1 MVSNR
6 HFNNCRFI
14 KESVNT
20 RNVQFCK
27 NKKTSTL
34 VAKVLKYMNMA
45 KRDYYEV
52 LGVGKTASDDE
63 LKKAFRKKAIEHHPD
78 KGGDEAKFKEV
89 NEAYEVLKDS
99 KKRQRY
105 DQFGHAGVGSSAAS
119 DGSGGGGPFGGG
131 YSGFEGQNIN
141 FDFGDL
147 GDIFGSFFGGG
158 GQGRSRQKARGNDI
172 QTQLDL
178 TFEQAVF
185 GTEVEL
191 NLNINDKC
199 KHCKGTT
206 VEPGFEMKTCPTCD
220 GAGQTIRVMRTVLGN
235 IQQAATCDNCKGSGK
250 VPEKVCTVCK
260 GSGVKRENQKIKLKV
275 PAGVDDGA
283 TIRLSGHG
291 EAIAN
296 GPKGDLYVSI
306 RVKAHKQFTRE
317 GDLIL
322 SEQSIDMVDAA
333 LGTEIEVD
341 TVDGLIRMKIP
352 AGTQSGTDFKLS
364 GHGVPHLRSERRGSH
379 IVTIEVKTPTKLSKK
394 QQELLKEFK
403 QNKKSR
409 FF

>member
-1 MVSNR
+1 MS
-6 HFNNCRFI
+6 
-14 KESVNT
+14 
-20 RNVQFCK
+20 
-27 NKKTSTL
+27 
-34 VAKVLKYMNMA
+34 

-52 LGVGKTASDDE
+52 LGVGKSASDDE

-119 DGSGGGGPFGGG
+119 DGASGNPFGGG
-131 YSGFEGQNIN
+131 FEGFQGQNIN

-158 GQGRSRQKARGNDI
+158 QQPRGRQKNRGRDV

-185 GTEVEL
+185 GTEVKLDL
-191 NLNINDKC
+191 NLNDTC
-199 KHCKGTT
+199 EHCKGTT
-206 VEPGFEMKTCPTCD
+206 VEPGYEMKTCPTCN
-220 GAGQTIRVMRTVLGN
+220 GAGQTVRIMRTVLGN
-235 IQQAATCDNCKGSGK
+235 IQQAATCETCKGGGK
-250 VPEKVCTVCK
+250 VPEKVCTVCH
-260 GSGVKRENQKIKLKV
+260 GSGVQRKKQEIKLKV
-275 PAGVDDGA
+275 PAGIDDGA
-283 TIRLSGHG
+283 TIRLNGHG

-296 GPKGDLYVSI
+296 GSKGDLYVAI
-306 RVKAHKQFTRE
+306 RVKADKKFTRE

-322 SEQSIDMVDAA
+322 SEESVDMVDAA

-341 TVDGLIRMKIP
+341 TVDGPVRMKVP

-364 GHGVPHLRSERRGSH
+364 GHGVPHLRRKNRGAH
-379 IVTIEVKTPTKLSKK
+379 IVTVNVEIPTKLSKK

-403 QNKKSR
+403 SNKKSR